1 MANPKLKF
9 KMKKLIKLTCLA
21 LFISLTTT
29 SCSKDDDSSESF
41 SNTIQH
47 DQEEINITSSLIEDY
62 GADETYYNYDFTL
75 SGSLGDVPYEF
86 YVELL
91 SKGTNE
97 FKTGIFKYVSELP
110 SDSDDLRQ
118 EGIARELVNRI
129 QNLRKDSGFEVTD
142 RIDVTLQKDE
152 HIVNAVDANMSYIK
166 SETLTTE
173 LEIIDNLNDGI
184 EIAFDDVNT
193 KLFIKK
199 H

>member
-1 MANPKLKF
+1 VANPKLKF

-110 SDSDDLRQ
+110 SDSDD
-118 EGIARELVNRI
+118 
-129 QNLRKDSGFEVTD
+129 FYYTD
-142 RIDVTLQKDE
+142 GYLEFGDTTL
-152 HIVNAVDANMSYIK
+152 YIK
-166 SETLTTE
+166 AGNITVSGEGNNYSISGILTLE
-173 LEIIDNLNDGI
+173 NDEVVTINYSGSFTI
-184 EIAFDDVNT
+184 TNGQG
-193 KLFIKK
+193 
-199 H
+199 